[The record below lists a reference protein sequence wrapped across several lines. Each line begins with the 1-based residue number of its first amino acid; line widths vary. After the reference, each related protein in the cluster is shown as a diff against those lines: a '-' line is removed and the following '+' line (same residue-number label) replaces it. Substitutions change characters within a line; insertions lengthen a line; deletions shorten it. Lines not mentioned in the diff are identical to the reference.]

1 MSDFVN
7 FQKRS
12 VALPGGCKDLI
23 DVLRRPA
30 EEQPTVTRGHRS
42 DGGVRQVATY
52 LGRLFESRS
61 ELATLMI
68 SSADENLTAMFY
80 LRGGGQVFVLIL
92 IASDPALEAAVRSFY
107 AKRGIQPVQTY
118 PIPKQEGGGL
128 GWGLVFPMP
137 SLSIETAHLTGE
149 LLSHLSSAGQ
159 EVELHFRYYQPTRTV
174 VSGQ

>member
-12 VALPGGCKDLI
+12 VALPGGCKDLM

-30 EEQPTVTRGHRS
+30 EEQPTVTRGQRS

-80 LRGGGQVFVLIL
+80 LRGGGQAFVLIL
-92 IASDPALEAAVRSFY
+92 IASDPALEAAVRGFY

-118 PIPKQEGGGL
+118 PIPNKRAAGSVGIGVPDAIALNRDGAPDWRVAQSPQQRGPRGRTA
-128 GWGLVFPMP
+128 
-137 SLSIETAHLTGE
+137 LS
-149 LLSHLSSAGQ
+149 LLS
-159 EVELHFRYYQPTRTV
+159 TRARD
-174 VSGQ
+174 GLK